1 MKIAV
6 NSLLSLLDVGTGFC
20 YWLLGRDLLEDE
32 IKRIEQLF
40 IKGIVILLIH
50 SPHQSSNFLVQKP
63 EDECD
68 LINELNS
75 LSPSK
80 DLLLVCDGK
89 NHNLVQWCVLNHY
102 TRGLLVLLEYGCNP
116 SRTGLSGY
124 DLPLALACCLGHRD
138 MIELLLNYGA
148 NPSGTT
154 MLSASILTYLSEERH
169 DERYLKL
176 MDLFKYRTSITSLN
190 IVLIFDDLAMFH
202 LLMGETS
209 CSTSVSG
216 SSTSLCSAVNMTH
229 TIDDC
234 PMRIAET
241 DFDIFREKLKID
253 NYVENILRQDG
264 EECLEQTTPQQQQ
277 MITNDDL
284 SDCAE
289 HGHLFSFCD
298 TLDGE
303 SAVVNQDEGMQVS

>member
-1 MKIAV
+1 M
-6 NSLLSLLDVGTGFC
+6 
-20 YWLLGRDLLEDE
+20 
-32 IKRIEQLF
+32 
-40 IKGIVILLIH
+40 
-50 SPHQSSNFLVQKP
+50 
-63 EDECD
+63 
-68 LINELNS
+68 NS

-80 DLLLVCDGK
+80 DLLLVCDRK

-102 TRGLLVLLEYGCNP
+102 TRALHVLLEYGCNP
-116 SRTGLSGY
+116 SRTGLPGY
-124 DLPLALACCLGHRD
+124 DLPLAIACCLGHTD

-154 MLSASILTYLSEERH
+154 MLSTDILRYLSQENH

-176 MDLFKYRTSITSLN
+176 IDLFKYRTSITSLN

-202 LLMGETS
+202 LLMGETI

-216 SSTSLCSAVNMTH
+216 SLTSSCSAVNMTH

-234 PMRIAET
+234 PMKIADT
-241 DFDIFREKLKID
+241 DFDIFREKLKIE

-264 EECLEQTTPQQQQ
+264 EECSEQQQPQQRQQQQ
-277 MITNDDL
+277 MVTNDDL
-284 SDCAE
+284 SDCAD

-298 TLDGE
+298 TIDGE
-303 SAVVNQDEGMQVS
+303 SAVVNHDDGMQVS